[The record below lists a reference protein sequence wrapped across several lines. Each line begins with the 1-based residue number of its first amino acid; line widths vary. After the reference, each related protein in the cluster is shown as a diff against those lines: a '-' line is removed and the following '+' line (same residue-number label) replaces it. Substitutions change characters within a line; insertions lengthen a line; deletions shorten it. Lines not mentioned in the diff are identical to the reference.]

1 MAGRCWSAAEAL
13 ARGHVLNNL
22 HEAVYVT
29 ECIYSRRQYPHRA
42 PAPPTPRGMTVA
54 DFLDSYYDRYVV
66 AESLRSAASIRSRL
80 ATLKASLGTL
90 PVTFPR

>member
-1 MAGRCWSAAEAL
+1 
-13 ARGHVLNNL
+13 
-22 HEAVYVT
+22 
-29 ECIYSRRQYPHRA
+29 
-42 PAPPTPRGMTVA
+42 MTVA

-90 PVTFPR
+90 PVETRTFFHRACARLQTAATG